1 MLLRRPLVLGG
12 VRGSVYMD
20 VRNILGRRNII
31 AVRRDTGE
39 PGPDNAVIETMAQ
52 EAFAAH
58 PERIPYE
65 SPRYRAHAD
74 ADGNGYV
81 EGPELLAMYRAAAI
95 DATQPIFAY
104 GAPRLARVGIELL
117 F

>member
-12 VRGSVYMD
+12 IRGSVYMD
-20 VRNILGRRNII
+20 VRNLLGRRNVI

-39 PGPDNAVIETMAQ
+39 PGPDDQVIETMT
-52 EAFAAH
+52 EDAFTAH

-65 SPRYRAHAD
+65 SPRYRTHAD
-74 ADGNGYV
+74 VDGNGYV
-81 EGPELLAMYRAAAI
+81 EGEELLAMYRAAAI